1 MKINRINIEIPLLKS
16 SLTIE
21 KDLGEWS
28 MYCTC
33 PEASAGQMY
42 DLWMHTN
49 CKTKASTTED
59 DFPLEALTHL
69 TLRLEELGLGFTSET
84 TYDHD

>member
-21 KDLGEWS
+21 KDLGEWH
-28 MYCTC
+28 MNGTY
-33 PEASAGQMY
+33 PNAQAGKMF

-49 CKTKASTTED
+49 CKTKVSTTED
-59 DFPLEALTHL
+59 DFPLTALTVL
-69 TLRLEELGLGFTSET
+69 TLRLDELGLGFTSET
-84 TYDHD
+84 TYE

>member
-21 KDLGEWS
+21 KDLGEWT
-28 MYCTC
+28 MHCTH
-33 PEASAGQMY
+33 PVASAGQMFH
-42 DLWMHTN
+42 LWLHVN
-49 CKTKASTTED
+49 LNTKVSTTSD
-59 DFPLEALTHL
+59 DFPLTALTVL

-84 TYDHD
+84 TYE